1 LTANFHRAGALQGHE
16 AIMAYR
22 AADNPDRIK
31 AVAGVLVVH
40 AALAAVILSGLTV
53 HSVATTI
60 ERLNTFDITEAL
72 PPPPPPPPSPTP
84 DRARE
89 KQGAAAKKSLP
100 TPVVA
105 PPPRIVVPYKPPV
118 TASRV
123 ASTGSAATAGAA
135 TAGTG
140 TGAGGS
146 GTGLGGGGS
155 GDFSRFT
162 PARMLNKI
170 PDREYRRISG
180 GRIPRGSAA
189 IAFRVNADGRMTD
202 CRIVRSSGD
211 LYVDSIVCDAATKY
225 LRFRPARDP
234 DGRAVA
240 QDMTYTP
247 TWRPND

>member
-1 LTANFHRAGALQGHE
+1 
-16 AIMAYR
+16 MAYR

-31 AVAGVLVVH
+31 AAAGVLVVH

-211 LYVDSIVCDAATKY
+211 SYVDSIVCDAATKY

-247 TWRPND
+247 SWRPNY